1 MRAFFPVHCTAPN
14 KSLQGPGIDK
24 VLGRGRSG
32 GVLAQVLRARVLSR
46 RRAAPE
52 LSRYAPGG
60 RHA

>member
-1 MRAFFPVHCTAPN
+1 MPPN
-14 KSLQGPGIDK
+14 KSLQGPVMDK
-24 VLGRGRSG
+24 VLGRGRDATL
-32 GVLAQVLRARVLSR
+32 LAQVVRARVLSR